1 MTIRVLAVVVIS
13 ACTVG
18 TVGTGGPPGGGG
30 APDASQGGAD
40 APSGSI
46 DAPSGSGTGSGS
58 GSGSNGCVNQ
68 VTTALGD
75 GHHNPG
81 QDCMNACHNHGFTLA
96 GTIYTSVNSNTAV
109 TGATVSVTD
118 ANGQKIAIVSQ
129 LNGNFYTSQAVAF
142 PVTVNASS
150 CPNIQKMSAQVA
162 QGQGGCN
169 RTGCH
174 TGGAQGHIYLP

>member
-1 MTIRVLAVVVIS
+1 MRNRVLALVVIS

-18 TVGTGGPPGGGG
+18 TAGPGGSPGGGG
-30 APDASQGGAD
+30 TPDASQGGVD
-40 APSGSI
+40 APGGSI
-46 DAPSGSGTGSGS
+46 DAPMGSGTGS

-96 GTIYTSVNSNTAV
+96 GTIYSSPNSNTAV

-118 ANGQKIAIVSQ
+118 ANGQKIAIVTQ

-150 CPNIQKMSAQVA
+150 CPNIQKMTAQVA
-162 QGQGGCN
+162 QGQGGWN
-169 RTGCH
+169 RVGCH
-174 TGGAQGHIYLP
+174 TTGGQGQIHLP